1 MLHTFVGIYFQKLK
15 IIFRLK
21 RNDIESV
28 KPGDM
33 MTKLTDDV
41 EFALNEYNEA
51 IEAEN
56 QAQKVWNR
64 RKLLD
69 DFCPSNPTAEEEL
82 LLKETADYFRQRF
95 KNRMRVR
102 IKKKETYDKRV
113 KAKEQHKE
121 NMDVVDR
128 KENWVYTE
136 GSNFNIRWSA
146 LPRYLLYF
154 A

>member
-1 MLHTFVGIYFQKLK
+1 
-15 IIFRLK
+15 
-21 RNDIESV
+21 
-28 KPGDM
+28 

-41 EFALNEYNEA
+41 DFALNEYNEA

-56 QAQKVWNR
+56 QAQKVWNK

-69 DFCPSNPTAEEEL
+69 EYCPPNPTAEEEL
-82 LLKETADYFRQRF
+82 LLKETTDYFRQRF
-95 KNRMRVR
+95 KTRMRVR

-146 LPRYLLYF
+146 LPR
-154 A
+154 